1 MRPGSLLKHEIQAN
15 RKMTTPFIEVCAVAD
30 MTRES
35 VRRFDHVGKTFAVY
49 CGPEGDF
56 FATDG
61 FCTHEKSHL
70 ADGSV
75 DGHIIEC
82 SRHFGQFDY
91 RTGEAVELPA
101 CVNLR
106 TYPVVVREGK
116 VFLDLSEA

>member
-1 MRPGSLLKHEIQAN
+1 
-15 RKMTTPFIEVCAVAD
+15 MTLTEVAVCPVAGFEN
-30 MTRES
+30 ES
-35 VRRFDHVGKTFAVY
+35 VRRFDHGSRTFAIY
-49 CGPEGDF
+49 RSPEGEF

-70 ADGSV
+70 ADGYV

-91 RTGEAVELPA
+91 RTGEATELPA

-106 TYPVVVREGK
+106 TIPVQVRDGM
-116 VFLDLSEA
+116 VILDLPAA

>member
-1 MRPGSLLKHEIQAN
+1 MSNL
-15 RKMTTPFIEVCAVAD
+15 TEVCATSD
-30 MTRES
+30 MSPET
-35 VRRFDHVGKTFAVY
+35 VRRFDHDGRTFAIY
-49 CGPEGDF
+49 RSPEGEF

-61 FCTHEKSHL
+61 YCTHEKSHL
-70 ADGSV
+70 VDGEV

-106 TYPVVVREGK
+106 TYPVTVSMEK
-116 VFLDLSEA
+116 VWIDLSAA